1 MTLMIHNSHP
11 LSYTHSHADSEREA
25 RAARA
30 PMAAGVV
37 GITLV
42 RAVLK
47 LPTNSSTFQSIT
59 PYTLH
64 HHPVQSLVRAG
75 TASPVKE
82 DTTMMTTITANPA
95 KAGMEMITTT
105 VLANPARARTVRAN
119 PARARTVR
127 ASLVNRALT
136 GKHPG

>member
-30 PMAAGVV
+30 PRAAGVV
-37 GITLV
+37 GITPVLV

-47 LPTNSSTFQSIT
+47 SPTNSSTFQSIT

-64 HHPVQSLVRAG
+64 HHPVQSPARAG

-105 VLANPARARTVRAN
+105 VRAN